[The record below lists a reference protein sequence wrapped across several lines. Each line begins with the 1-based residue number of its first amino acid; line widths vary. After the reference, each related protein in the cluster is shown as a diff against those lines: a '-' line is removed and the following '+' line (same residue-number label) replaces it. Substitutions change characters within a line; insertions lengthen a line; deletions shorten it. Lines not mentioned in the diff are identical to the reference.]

1 MGVWRAVRSP
11 AQDNKRSPAI
21 NNKGTRRNSK
31 RRAGRG
37 TPKRYRDH
45 RLERFESRMML
56 AGPQLLSIIP
66 NVGDVILDGDVRHVS
81 PRELIFRFDQG
92 QNLDPFTVAS
102 THITAVSG
110 FFIAD
115 GQTFTINGRVFEFDR
130 IGGTTNPAHIPVP
143 YTLASTAATVAT
155 NMATAINNADFGV
168 RARADGNTVKLI
180 NAVTVS
186 AAPLAVG
193 TQTAFRIER
202 SGSNRDP
209 VFGNGNDVTILP
221 GFLGIGQR
229 PNEVVF
235 RFREDLPDDFYRITI
250 IGAGPNALTNVGHDD
265 EPPEPFNDGFDMQ
278 IGFRLDLGPVVTA
291 VVPMPITRL
300 GGTLFQ
306 SPNTIEVYFNHD
318 DLDLA
323 SAQNT
328 AFYQLIVTQGTADPS
343 DDQIILPLSAVY
355 DPDFSQGP
363 GGTPLGGRVVLTFG
377 QALSELGTGTFRLR
391 IGTDEA
397 PLPAPTVIN
406 ITPSQDPG
414 DTWGTAWQ
422 LGSLGLQTVIN
433 SEILSTTPYPVI
445 FPGGVGDP
453 GHRNIPVTAEN
464 HVPLTPDTDPT
475 IPTFAYNFQD
485 IYGTDPTTGLPLH
498 NLITEVQKQRVREIF
513 ELFGYYLGVQF
524 VETAASGFTIVTG
537 DTRVL
542 APSVPPGNLGG
553 IAGGGMAIMNGSF
566 DWGLSEYGGAYFRT
580 AFHEIGHLLGLEH
593 TYDLPPVTLMGSA
606 DEFGAA
612 FGSGEPVFPGDHDIV
627 HGQYLYRPDSRDIDI
642 YTFVINTAGVFTA
655 ETLAERRTR
664 GSPIDSVLDSVLTLY
679 NELNVLLLPVTGGA
693 AIGDG
698 QRFTISDGIN
708 IVVFEFDSNGFV
720 TPGNVAIPFT
730 SGTSLRDLATAMADA
745 INSTALNVTAEF
757 GADRV
762 VLTGPV
768 SVSGIT
774 APTLTHRIERKVIAQ
789 NDDYFGND
797 SYLELYLRP
806 GRYYLGVSS
815 KGNTQY
821 NPNSPDSGYGGTTE
835 GPYQLRLGHRPET
848 FSSLVDATGQALDG
862 DADGVAGGVFNFWFQ
877 VGNTIYVDKA
887 ATPGG
892 DGSLLLPFD
901 RIDVALA
908 TAANRIVAPA
918 AGGQAINDG
927 ELLVLN
933 FTDGITPPLVFE
945 FDNDSS
951 ITPGHVAI
959 PFTVLDTANDLSQRI
974 FSAIE
979 GEIPGG
985 AFSGLGF
992 VDVLAAVTVDRTG
1005 SPALFNE
1012 PRIVR
1017 ILGNPG
1023 ADNDLRTP
1031 GDALPYLLGRDL
1043 FGPLADGED
1052 MDIPQ
1057 GVTVMIDAGAV
1068 IKLRDT
1074 NIDVGRS
1081 TPTIDRSAAALQVLG
1096 TPASRVVFT
1105 SFHDDTAGGIS
1116 DAPNIQPAPGDW
1128 GGLVFRDE
1136 SDHEAQA
1143 IFLNYVNQADIR
1155 YGGGQIVVDSV
1166 RSIYNPIH
1174 LETARPTITNNLI
1187 RFSADAAMSA
1197 DPNSFED
1204 APLSDPSLAAAYV
1217 LDYQR
1222 IGPHIRDNRVI
1233 DNSLN
1238 GLFVRILTP
1247 AGDNRLALDL
1257 PARMDDVD
1265 IVHII
1270 ADTLLIRGTPG
1281 GGLETEPRL
1290 DARLRLDPGLIV
1302 KLQGASIETRVGGQL
1317 IAEGL
1322 PGLPVIFTSLR
1333 DDRYGM
1339 GGTFD
1344 TNNDGGVTLVNRGDW
1359 GGLAF
1364 GPTSSAS
1371 IDHAIL
1377 TYGGGPVTIEG
1388 GFASFNVLEIRQAD
1402 VRLTNSYIAH
1412 NANGLDTSNRDGR
1425 LRNHAATIFVR
1436 GAQPIIVQNVFD
1448 DNTGATIHINVNAL
1462 HSFIRPDYGRST
1474 GPANRFE
1481 QFADNAGP
1489 LVRLNRIGNNT
1500 RNTAT
1505 NGMLI
1510 RGGILTTQGVW
1521 DDTDIVHVLLDEVR
1535 IDNIHAYGG
1544 LRIQSSATESLVVK
1558 LQGSDAGITARGTP
1572 GDIADRLGG
1581 VLHVVGLPGKPVIFT
1596 SLGDD
1601 TVGAGLTPD
1610 GFPQNDTNNTGAGGT
1625 GTAGPV
1631 FIDGG
1636 DRDDHGRFNAQTGE
1650 NEDGWKFIEQALN
1663 FTYSG
1668 SLNTAGNGVLVIGA
1682 DPGTKAGDAITS
1694 AATVLNIPITF
1705 ANDAEISTVDF
1716 TQFKV
1721 IYVPSVGPGNQIG
1734 GSGVQGGITN
1744 AELALLTARKQDVQ
1758 DFVNITGGGLMA
1770 LTEAGAA
1777 QPYAWLEL
1785 PLPFVINTN
1794 INGNEPLAQTPL
1806 LAAAGFTITDQEL
1819 NNGTPWHNAFVGPP
1833 GFNGLEVWVVST
1845 VNNHVVTLGL
1855 PPGSAGIG
1863 APPPTWRSLRI
1874 ATYGGDRNV
1883 AVVNEFEPSVIGGV
1897 GTNNTPSTAQF
1908 LGMLAPNEKSG
1919 DDVLRLGFQV
1929 HGTIAIDTPTDVDV
1943 YSFRAIAGTEV
1954 WIDIDRTSPALDT
1967 VVELINQAGTVLAR
1981 SNDSFFETQAVL
1993 NSLLPG
1999 NLARPL
2005 ERDAWP
2011 DRDHYT
2017 TNLKD
2022 AGFRVV
2028 LPGTVG
2034 TTNTYFVRVRSMG
2047 TSISSTTTGLT
2058 SGVYQLQIRLREL
2071 DEFPGSVI
2079 DTADIRFAQNGV
2091 EIIGMPMQSPLIAE
2105 AGETS
2110 AFHGTFA
2117 TAQELGNLLV
2127 SDRTTINV
2135 GGTITS
2141 PTQVDWYTFTL
2152 DFENIQAIGG
2162 VNTGGKTWATIFD
2175 IDYADGLVRPDLILS
2190 VYDSSGTL
2198 IYVGRDSDIAD
2209 DRPAPG
2215 QGHHLTDLS
2224 RLSVGG
2230 LDPFIGSVHLPEG
2243 NGQRYFVA
2251 VHSNAIMPDVLNYT
2265 LTVNAA
2271 QPLAR
2276 LEPIASVRRIVEDHI
2291 GHLGFTSGNPT
2302 LNPLAV
2308 SPVTP
2313 LQGPLLPITTA
2324 EQLALHVRPFT
2335 LGDVVLY
2342 ASTFDPVTGASQ
2354 LHLYN
2359 PSSGGLWATQGG
2371 LPSQTQDLAIRTDGR
2386 MFTYQNLP
2394 GVANTG
2400 GEVDEINFATLAVT
2414 NNVARDG
2421 LSDAVAV
2428 TDTVDA
2434 FAFRRTG
2441 RIGDTPQY
2449 DTWYSVAL
2457 PGDSQLSILVGP
2469 TAVQPAIMESGF
2481 VFYGAPR
2488 SFGETRRPL
2497 DRATDQGTGFSALD
2511 LMDGQTFTINDGV
2524 NPPVVFEFNSG
2535 PQINVLADG
2544 DDDADTDGN
2553 VDLEGVQFRVTLS
2566 GAANGTFVFELTSD
2580 TVFTAPHPVTFASSD
2595 SRVAIANAIAIAIN
2609 NAITSA
2615 FGFAWVN
2622 ATASWERVTVGS
2634 LNPAVNISVTP
2645 VNVPSVPPTLS
2656 IQNFSNGVTPG
2667 RVRVHFEADDTAEEI
2682 ANAMVAAINGVGG
2695 QLNSTASV
2703 ERDVRGVYVAVQFAS
2718 NVTENV
2724 TGMVIDGQGP
2734 GGRITGLAWLGDTLY
2749 AVSRNGGFYTVNTTT
2764 GRLNY
2769 LDGDDSL
2776 WLTDGLRFEA
2786 LTLGPQNL
2794 DFDGNGV
2801 GGDLANTLFAYS
2813 TARGGELVALRD
2825 SGVGSN
2831 RDVRFPA
2838 FDTPDNLMVLPVEG
2852 GAAISE
2858 GQGFALSD
2866 GTPGSTTAF
2875 VFDLPG
2881 GQNFTQTPVLRVI
2894 SITSTMTRQA
2904 LATAIANAINGAPLL
2919 GVTATALADGV
2930 LLSLPVNVLGS
2941 TTPAIRFT
2949 SDGIREL
2956 AIPMAAPPLTGFVSG
2971 IAFSPLD
2978 FNLWHPTTRRGLDAG
2993 HGINPAPDLSRA
3005 PQQFNTFVGPDG
3017 TQFTQADGGASFY
3030 FGLENYSLSTL
3041 PQFFSY
3047 GANQG
3052 QYGVRDDLHLD
3063 LASNPAIR
3071 GTYNLPGGA
3080 YGSLVTAAFSLE
3092 GYKPTDKPTLYFNY
3106 LLSTEG
3112 FSTNQGDMRDSARVW
3127 ISTDGGATWPLF
3139 VSTPNASLTTSLLA
3153 TNNLAL
3159 DSELPEFLSVS
3170 ATVPSTDFRQQ
3181 VQPLFNT
3188 GGGWR
3193 QARIDLSNFAGMN
3206 NLVLRFDFSTAG
3218 TVLDNTV
3225 GDSPFADTT
3234 QPYRAENNSFE
3245 GFYIDD
3251 IIIGLTERGEMVTG
3265 ATPNVSVATVVPSD
3279 PNGPQQILTGPY
3291 QLEIRRGHE
3300 FGVLITDLTPDIVYL
3315 PSDIIDSNDRI
3326 TTDFSLFMPD
3336 PVRRTQIVNN
3346 PGTVANVTFSGT
3358 PLATSPGT
3366 LTVEV
3371 IGDLDAT
3378 DETLTISLD
3387 GGAVVFSGQFAA
3399 SGLQGRLA
3407 STTLN
3412 LTLAQMQSLTADG
3425 QITATVTRSAA
3436 VSGIRQL
3443 RLRLEYSALGGL
3455 DGQFFQVS
3463 NGVDLVTFEFN
3474 VTGGVAGGRVPIN
3487 LTGTENAAQIAAAV
3501 AQAIN
3506 THNRLG
3512 TNPVADRRVFAASY
3526 PTAGRVD
3533 LFGVANLITTG
3544 APSLTFTQYR
3554 PIADHTLTRPV
3565 GDRNMPRVQGQ
3576 VQVRNTRIFSPENV
3590 GILVDAGPRDANGSI
3605 PHPGAVQN
3613 TSVLNSQRLVPGITL
3628 VNNLIV
3634 GLTSTGVGILF
3645 SGDPNTNNNPAVP
3658 FGRIVNNTIVGST
3671 GNLPRGTGISV
3682 TENAGPTILNNILY
3696 GLITGIAVDDSSLP
3710 TTVVGATLYQ
3720 RNQTNTAPA
3729 NLSQTFA
3736 EFLAN
3741 NAPLFLDPGT
3751 NNFYLA
3757 PGTRAIDSSVNSLPD
3772 RTAMT
3777 VVTGPMGIPPS
3788 PILAP
3793 DFDMLGQLRVDDPT
3807 VAPPPGLGAN
3817 VFKDR
3822 GALERADNFGPNA
3835 VLLQPRDNDP
3845 NDQER
3850 VVPQTVHYIG
3860 QTLAEFAIQLVEGV
3874 GSGVKDSTV
3883 VSDRVRVR
3891 QNGRLL
3897 REGFDYF
3904 FRYDSNNDI
3913 IRLVAGAGIWLPGN
3927 VYTISLDNGVVFDT
3941 VTTPVGITDLAGNL
3955 LRPNQP
3961 NGATQ
3966 FTIILDD
3973 LPNNAPVISAPA
3985 GITLAEDSAFVFNP
3999 NVPPFI
4005 GIQVFDVD
4013 AGVAP
4018 LQVTLN
4024 STNGTLTLGTVA
4036 GLTFIVGDG
4045 VADASM
4051 IFTGTLTA
4059 INSALVGLTYVP
4071 APDYNGPAIIQIIV
4085 NDLGNSG
4092 VPFQPKTTSATISV
4106 TVTPVNDAPI
4116 VLNPIPDV
4124 TVIEN
4129 SLPSTLD
4136 LSNTFFDI
4144 DGDPLTLSVV
4154 ANSNPTLV
4162 TTSLVGTTLTL
4173 TYRPKLSGT
4182 AVITVRAQDPSGLF
4196 VNDTFLVTVLPV
4208 NDPPFLVSP
4217 IPDVVVDEDA
4227 PPTFINLAAH
4237 FSDPDLPGDVLTFSV
4252 VNNTNPLVVS
4262 TAIIGSTLRLT
4273 YLPDRNGVL
4282 NVTVRATDQAN
4293 AFAETTFTVT
4303 VNPVNDAPVPGDD
4316 TYFFEVNRT
4325 LVVTAP
4331 GVLMNDTD
4339 VDNDPLTAVLFD
4351 VPRHGQLA
4359 LNPDG
4364 SFVYTP
4370 DRGFNGIDRFQYRV
4384 DDGTVRVT
4392 ANVRLLSLD
4401 ARWVMRLYAEVLG
4414 RTTTPSDA
4422 EILFWTGEL
4431 ARGRSRGDVALGFI
4445 NSVERRSREINNF
4458 YLAYLGRGVDPSGL
4472 QFWLQV
4478 WAANNGPE
4486 PVQAGLLGSMEYFIN
4501 RGGGTNPGFVQAL
4514 YNDVLG
4520 RSAGPAEVAFWV
4532 NTLATRSRAEV
4543 AMGFLVSDEYRLKV
4557 ISNMYLTYL
4566 RRPIDNDGAQYWLQ
4580 RMKQGVPQEAI
4591 LAGILGSLEY
4601 YNLV

>member
-1 MGVWRAVRSP
+1 MGVWRPARSP
-11 AQDNKRSPAI
+11 AQDKKR
-21 NNKGTRRNSK
+21 TRRSAK
-31 RRAGRG
+31 RRDGGGAS
-37 TPKRYRDH
+37 KRYRDH

-81 PRELIFRFDQG
+81 PRELVFRFDQG
-92 QNLDPFTVAS
+92 QNLDPFSVAS

-110 FFIAD
+110 FSIPD

-130 IGGTTNPAHIPVP
+130 TGGVAGANIPVP
-143 YTLASTAATVAT
+143 YTLASSAAVVAS
-155 NMATAINNADFGV
+155 NMAEAINDANFGV
-168 RARADGNTVKLI
+168 QARADGNRVKLI
-180 NAVTVS
+180 GAVTVS
-186 AAPLAVG
+186 AAPLAVS
-193 TQTAFRIER
+193 THSAFLIER

-209 VFGNGNDVTILP
+209 LFGNGNDVTILP
-221 GFLGIGQR
+221 GLLGIGNR

-250 IGAGPNALTNVGHDD
+250 IGAGPNALVNVPAEGQ
-265 EPPEPFNDGFDMQ
+265 PPEPFNDGFDKQ

-291 VVPMPITRL
+291 VVPMPIIRL
-300 GGTLFQ
+300 GGTLFE

-323 SAQNT
+323 SAQNP

-343 DDQIILPLSAVY
+343 DDVISLPLSAVY
-355 DPDFSQGP
+355 DPDFSQDP
-363 GGTPLGGRVVLTFG
+363 SGTPLGGRVVLTFG
-377 QALSELGTGTFRLR
+377 QPLSDLGTGTFRLR

-397 PLPAPTVIN
+397 PLPSPTVIDIN
-406 ITPSQDPG
+406 PPQDPG
-414 DTWGTAWQ
+414 DTWTTAWQ
-422 LGSLGLQTVIN
+422 LGSLGLRTAIN
-433 SEILSTTPYPVI
+433 SAIVSTTPYPVV
-445 FPGGVGDP
+445 FPGGIGDP
-453 GHRNIPVTAEN
+453 GHRNIPVAGEN
-464 HVPLTPDTDPT
+464 HVPLTPDLNPT

-485 IYGTDPTTGLPLH
+485 IYGFDPGTGDPLR
-498 NLITEVQKQRVREIF
+498 NLITEVQKERVREIF
-513 ELFGYYLGVQF
+513 SLFGYYLGVQF

-542 APSVPPGNLGG
+542 APNVPPGNLGG
-553 IAGGGMAIMNGSF
+553 IAGNGMAIMNASI
-566 DWGLSEYGGAYFRT
+566 DWGKSEYGGSYFQT
-580 AFHEIGHLLGLEH
+580 AFHEIGHLLGLLH
-593 TYDLPPVTLMGSA
+593 TYDLPPITVMGAA
-606 DEFGAA
+606 DEFGTA
-612 FGSGEPVFPGDHDIV
+612 FGGGEPVFPGDHDIV

-642 YTFVINTAGVFTA
+642 YTFVLTQAGVFTA
-655 ETLAERRTR
+655 ETVAERRSRTA
-664 GSPIDSVLDSVLTLY
+664 PTDDVLDSVLMLY
-679 NELNVLLLPVTGGA
+679 NELNVLVLPSTGGA

-698 QRFTISDGIN
+698 QRFTISDGTN
-708 IVVFEFDSNGFV
+708 SVVFEFDSNAFV
-720 TPGNVAIPFT
+720 TSGNVAIPFT
-730 SGTSLRDLATAMADA
+730 PTTSLRDLAMAVADA
-745 INSTALNVTAEF
+745 INGAGLNVTAEF

-768 SVSGIT
+768 VVSGIT
-774 APTLTHRIERKVIAQ
+774 APTITHRIERKVIAQ
-789 NDDYFGND
+789 NDDYYGTD
-797 SYLELYLRP
+797 SFLELYLKP

-821 NPNSPDSGYGGTTE
+821 NPNSPDSGYGGTTQ

-862 DADGVAGGVFNFWFQ
+862 DADGTAGGVFNFWFQ
-877 VGNTIYVDKA
+877 VGNTIYVDKT

-901 RIDVALA
+901 RIDLALA
-908 TAANRIVAPA
+908 TAANRIVAPM
-918 AGGQAINDG
+918 AGGAAINDG
-927 ELLVLN
+927 DLLVLN
-933 FTDGITPPLVFE
+933 FTDGITPPLIFE
-945 FDNDSS
+945 FDLDG
-951 ITPGHVAI
+951 TFTAGHVDI
-959 PFTVLDTANDLSQRI
+959 PFTVFDTAGELAQRI
-974 FSAIE
+974 FTAIE
-979 GEIPGG
+979 SQIPGG
-985 AFSGLGF
+985 TQLGLDF
-992 VDVLAAVTVDRTG
+992 VDVLAPVTVDRSG
-1005 SPALFNE
+1005 SPALLNE

-1017 ILGNPG
+1017 ILANPG

-1031 GDALPYLLGRDL
+1031 ADALPYLLGRNL
-1043 FGPLADGED
+1043 FGPLADGES
-1052 MDIPQ
+1052 MDVPQ
-1057 GVTVMIDAGAV
+1057 GVTVVIDAGAV

-1081 TPTIDRSAAALQVLG
+1081 SPTIDRSAAALQVLG
-1096 TPASRVVFT
+1096 TPAARVTFT
-1105 SFHDDTAGGIS
+1105 SFHDDTAGGSS
-1116 DAPNIQPAPGDW
+1116 DAPNILPAPGDW

-1136 SDHEAQA
+1136 SDREGQA
-1143 IFLNYVNQADIR
+1143 IFLNYVNQASIR

-1166 RSIYNPIH
+1166 RSVYNPIH
-1174 LETARPTITNNLI
+1174 IESARPTITNSRI

-1197 DPNSFED
+1197 DPNSFEESQL
-1204 APLSDPSLAAAYV
+1204 ADPSLAAAFV

-1222 IGPHIRDNRVI
+1222 AGPHIRDNLVI

-1247 AGDNRLALDL
+1247 AGDDRLPLDVS
-1257 PARMDDVD
+1257 ARFDDAD
-1265 IVHII
+1265 IVHVV
-1270 ADTLLIRGTPG
+1270 ADTLLIRGAPG
-1281 GGLETEPRL
+1281 GGLETMPRL
-1290 DARLRLDPGLIV
+1290 HARLRIDPGLIV

-1333 DDRYGM
+1333 DDLYGT

-1371 IDHAIL
+1371 IDHAII
-1377 TYGGGPVTIEG
+1377 TYGGGPVSIEG
-1388 GFASFNVLEIRQAD
+1388 GFATFNPLEIRQAD

-1412 NANGLDTSNRDGR
+1412 NATGLDTSNREGR
-1425 LRNHAATIFVR
+1425 LRNQAATVFVR
-1436 GAQPIIVQNVFD
+1436 GAQPIIVQNIFD
-1448 DNTGATIHINVNAL
+1448 DNQGATIHINVNAL
-1462 HSFIRPDYGRST
+1462 HSFLRPDSGRST
-1474 GPANRFE
+1474 GLADRFE
-1481 QFADNAGP
+1481 QFAVNAGP
-1489 LVRLNRIGNNT
+1489 LVRLNRIGNDV
-1500 RNTAT
+1500 RHTAI
-1505 NGMLI
+1505 NGMVI
-1510 RGGILTTQGVW
+1510 RGGTLNTQGVW

-1544 LRIQSSATESLVVK
+1544 LRIQSSPTESLVVK
-1558 LQGSDAGITARGTP
+1558 LEGSGAGITASGHP
-1572 GDIADRLGG
+1572 QDIADRLGG

-1610 GFPQNDTNNTGAGGT
+1610 GFPQNDTNNTAAAGT

-1636 DRDDHGRFNAQTGE
+1636 DRDDHGQFNSQTGQ

-1668 SLNTAGNGVLVIGA
+1668 SLNAAGTGVLVIGA
-1682 DPGTKAGDAITS
+1682 DPGSAAADAINS
-1694 AATVLNIPITF
+1694 AAAVLGIPVTLV
-1705 ANDAEISTVDF
+1705 NDAAIATVNF
-1716 TQFKV
+1716 SQFKV
-1721 IYVPSVGPGNQIG
+1721 IYVPSDAGNI
-1734 GSGVQGGITN
+1734 SGGISN
-1744 AELALLTARKQDVQ
+1744 AELAILTNRKQDVQ

-1770 LTEAGAA
+1770 LTEADAA

-1785 PLPFVINTN
+1785 PLPFVIDTN
-1794 INGNEPLAQTPL
+1794 ITGGQLVQTPL
-1806 LAAAGFTITDQEL
+1806 LAAAGFNITDEEL
-1819 NNGTPWHNAFVGPP
+1819 NNGTPWHNEFIGPP
-1833 GFNGLEVWVVST
+1833 GFNNLQVWVTSVSGEI
-1845 VNNHVVTLGL
+1845 VTLGL
-1855 PPGSAGIG
+1855 PAGSAGIG
-1863 APPPTWRSLRI
+1863 APPQAWRSLRI
-1874 ATYGGDRNV
+1874 ETYGGDRNV
-1883 AVVNEFEPSVIGGV
+1883 AVANEFEASLIGGI
-1897 GTNNTPSTAQF
+1897 GTNNTPTTAQF
-1908 LGMLAPNEKSG
+1908 LGTLAPNEKSG

-1929 HGTIAIDTPTDVDV
+1929 HGTIAVDTPTDVDV
-1943 YSFRAIAGTEV
+1943 YSFRATAGTEV

-1967 VVELINQAGTVLAR
+1967 VVELINAAGTVLAR
-1981 SNDSFFETQAVL
+1981 SNNSLFEDQAVL

-1999 NLARPL
+1999 NLARPF
-2005 ERDAWP
+2005 ERDAWA

-2028 LPGTVG
+2028 LPGTLG
-2034 TTNTYFVRVRSMG
+2034 TTNTYYVRVRSMG
-2047 TSISSTTTGLT
+2047 TTISSTTTGLT

-2079 DTADIRFAQNGV
+2079 DTADIRFANNGV
-2091 EIIGMPMQSPLIAE
+2091 EIIGMPAQSPLVSE
-2105 AGETS
+2105 AGETN
-2110 AFHGTFA
+2110 AAHGTFG

-2135 GGTITS
+2135 GGSIAV
-2141 PTQVDWYTFTL
+2141 PTQVDWYTFTVDY
-2152 DFENIQAIGG
+2152 DFIQAIQG
-2162 VNTGGKTWATIFD
+2162 VNAGGKTWATIFD
-2175 IDYADGLVRPDLILS
+2175 IDYADGLARPDLILS
-2190 VYDSSGTL
+2190 VYDSTGTL

-2209 DRPAPG
+2209 DRPAPT
-2215 QGHHLTDLS
+2215 QGADLDDLA
-2224 RLSVGG
+2224 RLSVGA

-2243 NGQRYFVA
+2243 NGMRYFVA
-2251 VHSNAIMPDVLNYT
+2251 VHSNAIMSDVLNYT
-2265 LTVNAA
+2265 LTANAA

-2276 LEPIASVRRIVEDHI
+2276 LEPIGSVRRIVEDHI
-2291 GHLGFTSGNPT
+2291 GHVGYTTGDPT
-2302 LNPLAV
+2302 INPLQVAQID
-2308 SPVTP
+2308 PI
-2313 LQGPLLPITTA
+2313 QGPLLQIGSA
-2324 EQLALHVRPFT
+2324 QQLALHVRPLLF
-2335 LGDVVLY
+2335 GDVVLY
-2342 ASTFDPVTGASQ
+2342 ASTFDPVTGTSQ
-2354 LHLYN
+2354 LHMYN
-2359 PSSGGLWATQGG
+2359 PSNGELWATQGG

-2394 GVANTG
+2394 GTANTA
-2400 GEVDEINFATLAVT
+2400 GEVDEINFATLAVS
-2414 NNVARDG
+2414 NNFARDN
-2421 LSDAVAV
+2421 LSDGVAV
-2428 TDTVDA
+2428 TDSVDA
-2434 FAFRRTG
+2434 FTFRRTG

-2449 DTWYSVAL
+2449 QLWYAVGLRS
-2457 PGDSQLSILVGP
+2457 DSQLSILVGP
-2469 TAVQPAIMESGF
+2469 GVSQSPPAIMESGF

-2497 DRATDQGTGFSALD
+2497 DPATDTTGAFSGRD
-2511 LMDGQTFTINDGV
+2511 LMDGETFTIDDGV
-2524 NPPVVFEFNSG
+2524 NTPLVFEFNSG

-2544 DDDADTDGN
+2544 DDDRNSDGN
-2553 VDLEGVQFRVTLS
+2553 IDLEGVRFRLTLS
-2566 GAANGTFVFELTSD
+2566 GLVSGVFNFELTSD
-2580 TVFTAPHPVTFASSD
+2580 TIVGPSNVPVPFATSD
-2595 SRVAIANAIAIAIN
+2595 SPAAIATAIATAID
-2609 NAITSA
+2609 NAVTTA
-2615 FGFAWVN
+2615 FNFAWLN
-2622 ATASWERVTVGS
+2622 ATAAGNRVTVGS
-2634 LNPAVNISVTP
+2634 ANPGVNISLSP
-2645 VNVPSVPPTLS
+2645 QILVPGDPPTLLIDDLS
-2656 IQNFSNGVTPG
+2656 AGNGVQPG
-2667 RVRVHFEADDTAEEI
+2667 RVRVHFEADDSALEI
-2682 ANAMVAAINGVGG
+2682 ANAMVAAINGVGAT
-2695 QLNSTASV
+2695 LNATASV
-2703 ERDVRGVYVAVQFAS
+2703 ESDPRGVSVAVQFAKS
-2718 NVTENV
+2718 VTENV
-2724 TGMVIDGQGP
+2724 NGMDVQGRGP
-2734 GGRITGLAWLGDTLY
+2734 GGRITGLVWLGNTLY
-2749 AVSRNGGFYTVNTTT
+2749 AVSRNGGFYTVNFDPL
-2764 GRLNY
+2764 GRAYLNY
-2769 LDGDDSL
+2769 LDDDDSL

-2801 GGDLANTLFAYS
+2801 GGELHVGGIGGDLANTLFAYS

-2825 SGVGSN
+2825 SGIGSN
-2831 RDVRFPA
+2831 RDVRFAA
-2838 FDTPDNLMVLPVEG
+2838 FDTPNNVMVLPAAG
-2852 GAAISE
+2852 GAAINE
-2858 GQGFALSD
+2858 GQGFALASMQ
-2866 GTPGSTTAF
+2866 STAF

-2881 GQNFTQTPVLRVI
+2881 GASFTQTPVLRVI
-2894 SITSTMTRQA
+2894 SITPTMTRQD

-2930 LLSLPVNVLGS
+2930 LMSLPVEVLGN
-2941 TTPAIRFT
+2941 TAPAISFT

-2956 AIPMAAPPLTGFVSG
+2956 SIPMPAPPFTGEIRG
-2971 IAFSPLD
+2971 LAFSPLD
-2978 FNLWHPTTRRGLDAG
+2978 FNLWHPTTNRGLQAG
-2993 HGINPAPDLSRA
+2993 HGINPAPDQSRNPGA
-3005 PQQFNTFVGPDG
+3005 FDTFVGPDG
-3017 TQFTQADGGASFY
+3017 TRFTQATGGASFY
-3030 FGLENYSLSTL
+3030 FGLENFSLSTP
-3041 PQFFSY
+3041 PQFFRY
-3047 GANQG
+3047 EANQG

-3063 LASNPAIR
+3063 LASNAAIR

-3106 LLSTEG
+3106 FLSTQG
-3112 FSTNQGDMRDSARVW
+3112 FATEDGDMRDSARVW
-3127 ISTDGGATWPLF
+3127 ISTDGGATWPLL
-3139 VSTPNASLTTSLLA
+3139 VVTPNGPTTSLLA
-3153 TNNLAL
+3153 TNNTQL
-3159 DSELPEFLSVS
+3159 DAELPKFVSVS
-3170 ATVPSTDFRQQ
+3170 ATIPSTDLRQQ

-3193 QARIDLSNFAGMN
+3193 QARIDLSKFAGMN

-3218 TVLDNTV
+3218 TVLDQTL
-3225 GDSPFADTT
+3225 GDSSFADTT
-3234 QPYRAENNSFE
+3234 QPYRAQVNSFE

-3265 ATPNVSVATVVPSD
+3265 ATPNVSVATEVPSD
-3279 PNGPQQILTGPY
+3279 PDGPQQILTGPY

-3300 FGVLITDLTPDIVYL
+3300 FGALTTDTQPNIVYN
-3315 PSDIIDSNDRI
+3315 PAAIIDTNDRI
-3326 TTDFSLFMPD
+3326 TTGFSLFVPG
-3336 PVRRTQIVNN
+3336 PVRRTLTVNN
-3346 PGTVANVTFSGT
+3346 PGVTATLTFTGL
-3358 PLATSPGT
+3358 PPATSPGS
-3366 LTVEV
+3366 LTVEAV
-3371 IGDLDAT
+3371 GDLEAT
-3378 DETLTISLD
+3378 DESITISLD
-3387 GGAVVFSGQFAA
+3387 GGAIVFSGQLAA

-3407 STTLN
+3407 SATLN
-3412 LTLAQMQSLTADG
+3412 LTLAQMQTLTADG
-3425 QITATVTRSAA
+3425 QITATVTRTGA
-3436 VSGIRQL
+3436 VSAIRQL
-3443 RLRLEYSALGGL
+3443 RLRLEYTSLVNL

-3474 VTGGVAGGRVPIN
+3474 LVGGVAGGRVPIN
-3487 LTGTENAAQIAAAV
+3487 LTGTENAALVAQAV
-3501 AQAIN
+3501 AAAIN

-3512 TNPVADRRVFAASY
+3512 TNPAADRRVFAASY
-3526 PTAGRVD
+3526 PSGNRVD
-3533 LFGVANLITTG
+3533 LFGAANVFTTG
-3544 APSLTFTQYR
+3544 APSLGSNQYR

-3576 VQVRNTRIFSPENV
+3576 VQVRNTRIFNPEQF
-3590 GILVDAGPRDANGSI
+3590 GILVDAAPRDAGGSI

-3634 GLTSTGVGILF
+3634 GLGSTGVGIVF
-3645 SGDPNTNNNPAVP
+3645 SGDPSTNNSPAVP

-3682 TENAGPTILNNILY
+3682 TEHAGPTILNNILF
-3696 GLITGIAVDDSSLP
+3696 GLITGINVDDTSLP
-3710 TTVVGATLYQ
+3710 TTVVGATIYQ
-3720 RNQTNTAPA
+3720 RNQTNTSPN

-3736 EFLAN
+3736 EFLPN
-3741 NAPLFLDPGT
+3741 NAPLFLDAANG
-3751 NNFYLA
+3751 NFYLA

-3793 DFDMLGQLRVDDPT
+3793 DYDLIGQLRVDDPT

-3835 VLLQPRDNDP
+3835 VLLQPRDNDAA
-3845 NDQER
+3845 DQER

-3860 QTLAEFAIQLVEGV
+3860 QTLAEFAIQLFEGV
-3874 GSGVKDSTV
+3874 GSGVNDASV

-3897 REGFDYF
+3897 SEGFDYF
-3904 FRYDSNNDI
+3904 FRYDTNNDI

-3927 VYTISLDNGVVFDT
+3927 VYTVSLDNGVVFDT
-3941 VTTPVGITDLAGNL
+3941 VTNPLGITDMAGNL
-3955 LRPNQP
+3955 LRPNLP

-3985 GITLAEDSAFVFNP
+3985 GITLAEDTAFVFNP

-4013 AGVAP
+4013 AGTAP
-4018 LQVTLN
+4018 LQVRLN
-4024 STNGTLTLGTVA
+4024 STNGTLTLGSLA
-4036 GLTFIVGDG
+4036 GLTFTVGDG
-4045 VADASM
+4045 VSDVSM

-4059 INSALVGLTYVP
+4059 INNALAGMTYRP
-4071 APDYNGPAIIQIIV
+4071 APDYNGPALIQIIV
-4085 NDLGNSG
+4085 NDLGNTG
-4092 VPFQPKTTSATISV
+4092 VPFQPKTTSATVSV
-4106 TVTPVNDAPI
+4106 TVTPLNDGPI

-4124 TVIEN
+4124 QVIEN
-4129 SLPSTLD
+4129 ALPSTLN
-4136 LSNTFFDI
+4136 LSNTFFDV

-4154 ANSNPTLV
+4154 ANTNPTLV

-4173 TYRPKLSGT
+4173 TYRPKLSGS
-4182 AVITVRAQDPSGLF
+4182 AVITVRAQDPNGLF
-4196 VNDTFLVTVLPV
+4196 VTDNFLVTVLPV
-4208 NDPPFLVSP
+4208 NDPPFLIRP
-4217 IPDVVVDEDA
+4217 IPAVVVNEDA
-4227 PPTFINLAAH
+4227 PPTFINLASH

-4262 TAIIGSTLRLT
+4262 TAIIGTQLRLT

-4282 NVTVRATDQAN
+4282 NITVRATDQAN
-4293 AFAETTFTVT
+4293 AFAETTFSVT
-4303 VNPVNDAPVPGDD
+4303 VNPVNDPPVPGNDS
-4316 TYFFEVNRT
+4316 YFFEVNRT

-4331 GVLMNDTD
+4331 GVLINDTD
-4339 VDNDPLTAVLFD
+4339 VDNDPLVAVLFD
-4351 VPRHGQLA
+4351 VPRNGQLA
-4359 LNPDG
+4359 LNADG
-4364 SFVYTP
+4364 SFTYNP
-4370 DRGFNGIDRFQYRV
+4370 DPSFNGIDTFQYRV
-4384 DDGTVRVT
+4384 DDGSVRAT
-4392 ANVRLLSLD
+4392 ATVRLLSLD

-4422 EILFWTGEL
+4422 EVLFWTGEL

-4445 NSVERRSREINNF
+4445 NSVERRSREIDNF
-4458 YLAYLGRGVDPSGL
+4458 YRAYLGRGVDASGL

-4501 RGGGTNPGFVQAL
+4501 RGNGTNAGFVQAL

-4520 RSAGPAEVAFWV
+4520 RSPVSSEVAYWV

-4557 ISNMYLTYL
+4557 ISNMYLTFL

-4591 LAGILGSLEY
+4591 LAGILGSFEY
-4601 YNLV
+4601 YNLA